1 MPNWREVDCQINFP
15 DETEKKK
22 LQAAL
27 DAEIAKAKAE
37 DKGLFV
43 GCKEKY
49 LFFSAYS
56 DDETEILI
64 TGDVKWSLQPE
75 EMADWVRWFC
85 SHAKISEITAKYN
98 EPGFRI
104 LGEYTYDGKT
114 LEDCWLPEEFY
125 PVLENDDWDK
135 FNADVENALDEHGL
149 ESVVDEIIQDAA

>member
-1 MPNWREVDCQINFP
+1 MPNWCEVDCQINFP

-22 LQAAL
+22 LQVVL

-114 LEDCWLPEEFY
+114 LQRRRSGAKL
-125 PVLENDDWDK
+125 VLSL
-135 FNADVENALDEHGL
+135 AG
-149 ESVVDEIIQDAA
+149 SQ

>member
-1 MPNWREVDCQINFP
+1 MPNWCEVDCQINFP

-64 TGDVKWSLQPE
+64 SGDVKWSLQPE
-75 EMADWVRWFC
+75 EMADWVCWFC

-114 LEDCWLPEEFY
+114 LEDCRLP
-125 PVLENDDWDK
+125 
-135 FNADVENALDEHGL
+135 H
-149 ESVVDEIIQDAA
+149 

>member
-1 MPNWREVDCQINFP
+1 MPNWCEVDCQINFP

-64 TGDVKWSLQPE
+64 SGDVNGVCSRKKW
-75 EMADWVRWFC
+75 
-85 SHAKISEITAKYN
+85 
-98 EPGFRI
+98 RI
-104 LGEYTYDGKT
+104 GLAGS
-114 LEDCWLPEEFY
+114 
-125 PVLENDDWDK
+125 VLTQK
-135 FNADVENALDEHGL
+135 
-149 ESVVDEIIQDAA
+149 SVK

>member
-1 MPNWREVDCQINFP
+1 MPNWCEVDCQINFP

-22 LQAAL
+22 LQVVL

-98 EPGFRI
+98 EAGFRCAFLNLSCDFI
-104 LGEYTYDGKT
+104 FRKNKNLICNVCQTSAAIAR
-114 LEDCWLPEEFY
+114 
-125 PVLENDDWDK
+125 
-135 FNADVENALDEHGL
+135 NARNGSGYNYIFKIAVE
-149 ESVVDEIIQDAA
+149 SFRIQT